1 MARRPDVTERLAEI
15 DVPALLLC
23 GVDDVISPPAEMRAM
38 AARMPRAGL
47 VEIPDAGHM
56 APVENPQA
64 VAAALCSFLEQVSG
78 D

>member
-1 MARRPDVTERLAEI
+1 MARRSDMTERLAEI

-38 AARMPRAGL
+38 ADRMSRAEL

-64 VAAALCSFLEQVSG
+64 VATALRLFLEQVSG